1 MIIKILISLKNE
13 NLVVCNM
20 SKLQG
25 PVGTTLN
32 KIRNKDILHDAID
45 PKMAV
50 SQSAMRFLASS
61 GL

>member
-1 MIIKILISLKNE
+1 
-13 NLVVCNM
+13 M
-20 SKLQG
+20 SKLQD

-50 SQSAMRFLASS
+50 SQSAMRFLASG